1 MWPVS
6 GMRQVLDAVT
16 RLDAMAQQ
24 GADPEE
30 VAAEAEVIAAGW
42 WWNGRGEPDP
52 GGLARLV
59 GELRRWC
66 AVAAAEYA
74 ITWDRL
80 ARAGLAHDAEHA
92 RHRSVAFDHAWT
104 ALGPMAGRGA

>member
-1 MWPVS
+1 MWHII
-6 GMRQVLDAVT
+6 GMRQVLDAIT

-24 GADPEE
+24 GAGPED
-30 VAAEAEVIAAGW
+30 VAAEAEFIATGW
-42 WWNGRGEPDP
+42 WSGRGEPEP

-59 GELRRWC
+59 GELRCWC

-74 ITWDRL
+74 VTRDRL
-80 ARAGLAHDAEHA
+80 SRAGLAHDAEYA

-104 ALGPMAGRGA
+104 ALGSLAGRGA